1 MGVSYLSQKWD
12 GRVPDSRFVLLRA
25 FVGGSKG
32 QELARAEQ
40 DQLESAV
47 RHELDAMVGITA
59 DPVRSWARS
68 WDDGLHQYTLGHRDR
83 VVRAE
88 SALTTHPGLALAGA
102 AFHGI
107 GLNEC
112 VDSGRSAAET
122 VLAARSGSAWSR
134 PTVRLRSPGGRD

>member
-1 MGVSYLSQKWD
+1 
-12 GRVPDSRFVLLRA
+12 VLLRA
-25 FVGGSKG
+25 FVGGSNG

-40 DQLESAV
+40 DNVERAV
-47 RHELDAMVGITA
+47 RQELDALVGITA
-59 DPVRSWARS
+59 DPVRSWVRS

-112 VDSGRSAAET
+112 VDSGRTAAET
-122 VLAARSGSAWSR
+122 LLAARSGSAM
-134 PTVRLRSPGGRD
+134 LRTTLGRNSQGGRD